1 MIVLST
7 QKKAGIPDEAIYH
20 FAMQSFQQW
29 KDNGLEA
36 SFLNYSLEQFKK
48 AIQHAIV
55 FIATDAETGE
65 LLGTHSFTKNRK
77 KKYVFG
83 NWLAVSPKAK
93 HSGIAT
99 QMLEYEVE
107 RIRKAGYNYTIEK
120 TAVPAIWSVKW
131 HLKNGYRIIG
141 YKRSPSNNYYNYVF
155 RKQLTPSL
163 LWSSP
168 LAPITARTHFIISY
182 AITRLCKTSTGEFT
196 WLGRIAKKFL
206 NIFTT

>member
-7 QKKAGIPDEAIYH
+7 QKKAGISDEAIYDL
-20 FAMQSFQQW
+20 AIQSFQQW
-29 KDNGLEA
+29 KDKGLDA

-77 KKYVFG
+77 KKYVYG
-83 NWLAVSPKAK
+83 YWLAVSPKAK
-93 HSGIAT
+93 HTGIAT

-107 RIRKAGYNYTIEK
+107 RIRKAGFDYIQET
-120 TAVPAIWSVKW
+120 TAVPAYWSVKW

-141 YKRSPSNNYYNYVF
+141 YKRSSSYNFYTYMF

-163 LWSSP
+163 FWSGP

-182 AITRLCKTSTGEFT
+182 TITRLCKTSTGEFT
-196 WLGRIAKKFL
+196 WLGRIAKKIV
-206 NIFTT
+206 NTFTT